1 MIQDGY
7 KETKI
12 GTIPEVWEVRQLGS
26 FGDFF
31 KGKTITKSEITESG
45 FPCIRYG
52 DIYVQYEFAN
62 IVTHFSAYISKETAK
77 NGRRLL
83 KGDIIFA
90 GTGETQEDIGKCV
103 AYTRDDEAY
112 AGGDLVVFRPKK
124 DIGVDSEFLS
134 SCLNTGEVAKRK
146 SRLGQGLSVFHIY
159 SSHLQTLEVPL
170 PPLLE
175 QKKITVI
182 LSTVDDAIEK
192 TDTMIEETK
201 QLKKGLMQKFFV
213 NKAYMILRKANEE
226 PTELKP
232 IYLRELGKILTGTT
246 PSTKVDEYYCSQ
258 DYMFIGP
265 ADLGNDKSPDTS
277 EKYIS
282 SAGFKV
288 ARQLP
293 SDSVMVVCI
302 GATIGKVG
310 ITNKPCA
317 TNQQIN
323 TIIPSKAYS
332 ADYVYYLISGISK
345 YLLAFA
351 GDTATPILNKGEF
364 GKVVT
369 FVHNSLD
376 ERHQIAKILS
386 AVDTKIENEM
396 STREQLEQ
404 LKKGLMQLLLT
415 GKIRVKV

>member
-1 MIQDGY
+1 MMHQEVPEGWKKVSFSECVDKNTKLKYGKVKKIDYLDHGDIPVIDQGQDYIAGFTNDKDMIFPGRLPV
-7 KETKI
+7 
-12 GTIPEVWEVRQLGS
+12 TI
-26 FGDFF
+26 FGDHTLIVKYVEKEFAVGADGTVSLYPNSQMLTDKYF
-31 KGKTITKSEITESG
+31 YYLVSDHKIKSEG
-45 FPCIRYG
+45 YQR
-52 DIYVQYEFAN
+52 
-62 IVTHFSAYISKETAK
+62 HFKYLKE
-77 NGRRLL
+77 RIF
-83 KGDIIFA
+83 II
-90 GTGETQEDIGKCV
+90 
-103 AYTRDDEAY
+103 
-112 AGGDLVVFRPKK
+112 
-124 DIGVDSEFLS
+124 
-134 SCLNTGEVAKRK
+134 
-146 SRLGQGLSVFHIY
+146 
-159 SSHLQTLEVPL
+159 
-170 PPLLE
+170 PPLSE
-175 QKKITVI
+175 QRKIASI

-192 TDTMIEETK
+192 TNTIIEETK

-282 SAGFKV
+282 SAGFNV